1 MVKIVWSFVI
11 PKDVLK
17 LNKFSFEKRVGVV
30 SCAIFFSVVG
40 FFTFLVVVFVVVG
53 VIWVVL
59 VVLEEELVLDDEL
72 VVLVVDSVASA
83 LT

>member
-1 MVKIVWSFVI
+1 MI

-53 VIWVVL
+53 VIWVVVL